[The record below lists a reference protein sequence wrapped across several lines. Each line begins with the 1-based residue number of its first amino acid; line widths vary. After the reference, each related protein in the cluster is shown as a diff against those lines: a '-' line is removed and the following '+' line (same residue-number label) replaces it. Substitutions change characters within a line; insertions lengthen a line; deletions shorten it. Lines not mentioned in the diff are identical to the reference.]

1 MAGSVFGGPS
11 VLATELT
18 DAARLL
24 LDTFEELMKLVVETP
39 DFSIANLPISL
50 LSRFRAE
57 TTDYLAKFS
66 AWRGPDELG
75 LVCRIQQALL
85 VIILEQAKCPPGSPH
100 LPAFTEQRERLA
112 AKLTQ
117 LRGAGAVEL
126 VEATARVA
134 NMDLNL

>member
-1 MAGSVFGGPS
+1 M
-11 VLATELT
+11 TELT

-24 LDTFEELMKLVVETP
+24 LGTFEELMKLVVETP
-39 DFSIANLPISL
+39 DFSVANLPTSL
-50 LSRFRAE
+50 LGRLRAE
-57 TTDYLAKFS
+57 TTDYLAKFM

-85 VIILEQAKCPPGSPH
+85 AIILEQAKVPPGSPN
-100 LPAFTEQRERLA
+100 LLMLTEQRERLTS
-112 AKLTQ
+112 KLIQ